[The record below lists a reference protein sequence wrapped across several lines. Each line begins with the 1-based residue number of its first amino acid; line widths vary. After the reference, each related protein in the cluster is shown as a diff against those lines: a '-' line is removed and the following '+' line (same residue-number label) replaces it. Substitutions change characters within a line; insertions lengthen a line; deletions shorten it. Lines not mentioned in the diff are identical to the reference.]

1 MLRKS
6 LILFMSFVTLMAT
19 ETEKTLA
26 AGSAPITYTLS
37 MPEPQT
43 HYIEV
48 EMNVPNLNQDTVLL
62 KMPVWTPGSYLVR
75 EFSRK
80 VETVKAFNA
89 LTNQALP
96 VQKTDKNT
104 WAVASKGVSG
114 VRVTYSVYSF
124 ELSVRTTFVDDS
136 HATINPSSVC
146 FYVADKQKEG
156 IHITINPYKSWK
168 TISTPLEKVAGKTNT
183 FFAPDYDLLVDSPI
197 EVGNQTVLPFVAG
210 GIPHELVIV
219 GNHNGDEKQMVED
232 IKRIVEEEKRMFND
246 HPCKNYTIFVINT
259 ETLYGGLEHLNST
272 MLTYPRWD
280 YAPSGKY
287 NRWLGLVSHEY
298 FHLWNVKR
306 LRPFALGPFDYD
318 HENYTRMLWVAE
330 GVTSYYDD
338 LVLAR
343 TGLMSADS
351 YLSVVASNISTI
363 ASTPADKV
371 DPVTESSFDAW
382 IKYYRSDENTTNAAT
397 NYYMKGAVLGNMLD
411 LAILYHTKGEKS
423 LEDVMRYLYEVC
435 YLKEQRGYHDAE
447 FEAAVEQIAGV
458 SMKDFFE
465 ENVAGTQ
472 TLDYNQYLGYV
483 GLLLSD
489 VNANNTQANLGIGTK
504 TENGKYLIA
513 NTPRN
518 GAAFTWG
525 LNVNDELLAID
536 NFRITNDQ
544 QVRTLLDGKKIGDSV
559 QVTLSRS
566 GVLRTI
572 KVVLDN
578 DKRVSYRIEKVE
590 NPTQQQT
597 MLYKKWLRS
606 R

>member
-1 MLRKS
+1 MFNQF
-6 LILFMSFVTLMAT
+6 LILFMSFLTSTAT
-19 ETEKTLA
+19 ETEEVLA
-26 AGSAPITYTLS
+26 VTEKPISYVLS

-48 EMNVPNLNQDTVLL
+48 EMNVSNLSQDTVLL

-80 VETVKAFNA
+80 VESVKVFNA
-89 LTNQALP
+89 NNNRALN

-104 WAVASKGVSG
+104 WAVATKGVSAIK
-114 VRVTYSVYSF
+114 VSYRVYSF
-124 ELSVRTTFVDDS
+124 ELSVRTTFVDDT
-136 HATINPSSVC
+136 HASINPSSVC
-146 FYVADKQKEG
+146 FYVAGKKALP
-156 IHITINPYKSWK
+156 IHITINPHKDWK
-168 TISTPLEKVAGKTNT
+168 TISTALDKVAGKANT

-219 GNHNGDEKQMVED
+219 GSHNGDKKQMVED

-259 ETLYGGLEHLNST
+259 DGLYGGLEHLNST
-272 MLTYPRWD
+272 VLTYPRWD

-287 NRWLGLVSHEY
+287 NRWLGLISHEY

-318 HENYTRMLWVAE
+318 HENYTHMLWVAE

-343 TGLMSADS
+343 TGLMLPDS

-363 ASTPADKV
+363 ASTPADKI

-382 IKYYRSDENTTNAAT
+382 IKYYRPDENTANCAT

-411 LAILYHTKGEKS
+411 LAILHHTKGEKS
-423 LEDVMRYLYEVC
+423 LEDVMRYLYETC
-435 YLKEQRGYHDAE
+435 YQKEQRGYHDAE
-447 FEAAVEQIAGV
+447 FKAATELIAGV
-458 SMKDFFE
+458 NMDAFFE
-465 ENVAGTQ
+465 DNVAGTQ

-483 GLLLSD
+483 GLRLND
-489 VNANNTQANLGIGTK
+489 TNAGNNQANLGITTK
-504 TENGKYLIA
+504 TDNGKFVVATTL
-513 NTPRN
+513 RN
-518 GAAFTWG
+518 GAAFNYG

-536 NFRITNDQ
+536 NYRVSNDQ
-544 QVRTLLDGKKIGDSV
+544 QMRTVLDSKKVGDAV
-559 QVTLSRS
+559 QVTLSRA
-566 GVLRTI
+566 GILRTL

-578 DKRVSYRIEKVE
+578 DKRVIYRIEKAE
-590 NPTQQQT
+590 NPTAQQT